1 MLNSERIGN
10 EFYQNLGKLFYAIAM
25 TDQKVRPA
33 EIKRLR
39 KYVRQSW
46 LDVDE
51 VKDELDTD
59 AAYQIEIVFDW
70 LQDYDNVGGEVY
82 FNEFKRF
89 FKEHPEKFTPKINE
103 LILET
108 ADSIA
113 TSFAGKNK
121 SEILLLQRLKSL
133 LNTKG

>member
-39 KYVRQSW
+39 KYVRQAW

-51 VKDELDTD
+51 IKDELGTD

-89 FKEHPEKFTPKINE
+89 HKEHPEKFTPKIKE

-133 LNTKG
+133 LNT